1 MIETLAIISL
11 VVIAPL
17 AIILHYVTKWKQTG
31 VLSGEGEKMLQ
42 DLWDISHRMES
53 RVNTLET
60 ILDEE
65 IPDWRSRA

>member
-11 VVIAPL
+11 VVIVPL

-31 VLSGEGEKMLQ
+31 VLSGEDEKMLQ

>member
-17 AIILHYVTKWKQTG
+17 AIILHYVTKWKQSGT
-31 VLSGEGEKMLQ
+31 LSGADEKLLQ

-53 RVNTLET
+53 RPNTLET
-60 ILDEE
+60 ILDDE
-65 IPDWRSRA
+65 IPDWRRRT